1 MRLRSL
7 NVWCVVSVASLLFA
21 CGESAEPSQ
30 AEDLK
35 SVEDFSIGEVSN
47 GKGDAAKS
55 LLTATQLK
63 RLEGSLLDV
72 ISKLDAQIVVLEGEI
87 SVSEHESS
95 RKYEQIVQIERDMA
109 SREQELRNQA
119 NNNLILCAFF
129 YNPALCSVVVLIDN
143 DQKMRDFKYSLE
155 KAQGERSLIERKMAN
170 YKTQKASL
178 NEQIE
183 VIRQTKA
190 RLIDAYKNPGA
201 NVTYAGESSKMNTA
215 RYKIDVLKSVRSL
228 TQEEIIK
235 LQAIKTLAQGLG
247 ESIDRTLLV
256 VGQLADNVD
265 KILEQ
270 SQALFMDLLIDVIFP
285 GARPSTI
292 EKMMDAQIKAAV
304 NELLEDY
311 DWPLAE
317 LLRHAMGFTGESSDK
332 LYQDVLD
339 YYAAL
344 RFEYTERPEVPVLDH
359 QTTTSSIEVK
369 ESLTPTELVVRVSV
383 THDARGDLIVA
394 LRHEESGQVF
404 PLHTLEGGSKNH
416 IRKAFTIDASK
427 VEDTAG
433 TWTLSVEDTL
443 ADDEG
448 KLVYWTLSALQ
459 SVAE

>member
-1 MRLRSL
+1 MKSL
-7 NVWCVVSVASLLFA
+7 NVWCLASVAALLFA
-21 CGESAEPSQ
+21 CGESAQPEQ
-30 AEDLK
+30 ADDLK
-35 SVEDFSIGEVSN
+35 AVEDFSIGEVSN

-55 LLTATQLK
+55 LLSAAQLK
-63 RLEGSLLDV
+63 RLEDSLLDV
-72 ISKLDAQIVVLEGEI
+72 ISKLNAQIAVLEGEI
-87 SVSEHESS
+87 RVTEQENA
-95 RKYEQIVQIERDMA
+95 RKYQQIAQIERDMA
-109 SREQELRNQA
+109 SRERELRNQA

-143 DQKMRDFKYSLE
+143 DQKMKDYKYNLE
-155 KAQGERSLIERKMAN
+155 KTKAERALLDRKVAD

-178 NEQIE
+178 TEQIE
-183 VIRQTKA
+183 LIRKTKD
-190 RLIDAYKNPGA
+190 RLIDAYKNPSA
-201 NVTYAGESSKMNTA
+201 SVTYGGEYAELNTA
-215 RYKIDVLKSVRSL
+215 RYKIDVLKSVRAL

-247 ESIDRTLLV
+247 DSIDRTLLV
-256 VGQLADNVD
+256 VGQLSDNVD
-265 KILEQ
+265 KIIED
-270 SQALFMDLLIDVIFP
+270 SNKLFMDLLIDVIFP

-292 EKMMDAQIKAAV
+292 EKMMNDQIKGAV
-304 NELLEDY
+304 KELLEAY

-317 LLRHAMGFTGESSDK
+317 LLRHAMGLTNESSDA

-344 RFEYTERPEVPVLDH
+344 RFEYTDRPELPVLDH
-359 QTTTSSIEVK
+359 QTTTSSIKVRD
-369 ESLTPTELVVRVSV
+369 SLAPTELVVRVSV

-394 LRHEESGQVF
+394 LRHEESGHVF

-416 IRKAFTIDASK
+416 VRKAFTLDASK

-443 ADDEG
+443 AGDEG

-459 SVAE
+459 SASE